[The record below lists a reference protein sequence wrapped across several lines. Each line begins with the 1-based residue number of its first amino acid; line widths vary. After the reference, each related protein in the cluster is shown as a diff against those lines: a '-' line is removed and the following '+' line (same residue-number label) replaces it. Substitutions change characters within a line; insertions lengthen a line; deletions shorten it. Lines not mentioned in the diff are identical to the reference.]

1 MVRLLKSLFVINQ
14 HVRFFTKFP
23 ESRMQLTSVL
33 SNESLQHI
41 QPNQH
46 HIQGDALAITSKK
59 SDNLTGNRKKKFESN
74 KYQFASPGESTA
86 TIDEAGDLVYVKMQ
100 HKDPRIMQIMAEVKN
115 NMKKRTKILLEG
127 KRLIREALQRGCH
140 MEYLLFSQLSDV
152 EDLKAYLPKVGKLY
166 KMPYREIQSWSDL
179 TTTPGIMGVF
189 HIPDMNTYT
198 PKDPLPLTIIC
209 DNIREPNNLGAIL
222 RIASAVGCE
231 KVILTKGCV
240 NLWDSK
246 VLRSACGAHF
256 HTNVCK
262 DVQWNEVSTILPENA
277 NVFLADNNILTSSG
291 HEQNSA
297 KEMLQAIPILPY
309 FSVEFNRFTK
319 LVLVIGGETEGLS
332 LESYKLAKGCNGA
345 RLNVP
350 LSNNVDSL
358 NSGTALGIIAFEIK
372 RQLYKKG

>member
-1 MVRLLKSLFVINQ
+1 MVRLLKSLIAINQ

-23 ESRMQLTSVL
+23 DSRIRITSVI
-33 SNESLQHI
+33 SNESVQHVK
-41 QPNQH
+41 PKQH
-46 HIQGDALAITSKK
+46 HIHDDSLVITSKK
-59 SDNLTGNRKKKFESN
+59 SENPVRKSKFESESS

-100 HKDPRIMQIMAEVKN
+100 NKDPRIIQIMAEVKN
-115 NMKKRTKILLEG
+115 NQKKKRKILLEG
-127 KRLIREALQRGCH
+127 KRLIREALQRGCQ

-152 EDLKAYLPKVGKLY
+152 EDLKAYLPKLGQLY

-179 TTTPGIMGVF
+179 TTSPGIMGVF
-189 HIPDMNTYT
+189 HIPNMNTYT

-240 NLWDSK
+240 SLWDAK

-262 DVQWNEVSTILPENA
+262 DVQWNEISTILPENA
-277 NVFLADNNILTSSG
+277 NVFLADNNILTSSVN
-291 HEQNSA
+291 EQNSA
-297 KEMLQAIPILPY
+297 NEVLQAIPVLPY

-332 LESYKLAKGCNGA
+332 LDSYKLAKDCNGA

-372 RQLYKKG
+372 RQLYKKY